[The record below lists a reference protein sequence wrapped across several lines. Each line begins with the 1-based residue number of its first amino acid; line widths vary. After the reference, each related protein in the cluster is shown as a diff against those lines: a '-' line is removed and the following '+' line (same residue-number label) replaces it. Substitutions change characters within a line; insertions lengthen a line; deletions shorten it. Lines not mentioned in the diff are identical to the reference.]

1 MSRLTSIFMLGIFIA
16 ALPLALWLAAL
27 AARDEMLQIHI
38 LGDSDEL

>member
-1 MSRLTSIFMLGIFIA
+1 MSRLTSLAMLALFIA

-27 AARDEMLQIHI
+27 AARDEMLTIHI